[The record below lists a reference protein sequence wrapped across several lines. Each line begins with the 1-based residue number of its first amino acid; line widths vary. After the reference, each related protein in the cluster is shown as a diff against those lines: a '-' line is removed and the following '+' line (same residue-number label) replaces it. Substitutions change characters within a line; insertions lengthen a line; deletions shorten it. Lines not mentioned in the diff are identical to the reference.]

1 MSPPQVRAV
10 QPPGIS
16 ASEATPPGADAQ
28 GPTGT
33 LHRDVG
39 VQAGPALPRPAQA
52 LPTSKCSL
60 RGRRAQNPM
69 SAGGLSLV
77 CRTCL
82 ASPMN
87 GLDLLG
93 PDQRGL
99 FIGGTWREAEDDA
112 RFDVIDP
119 ADGSVITDVADG
131 SIPDAVEALD
141 AAVAAQAEWAA
152 TPPRERGE
160 ILRRAFELIT
170 ARADDFA
177 HLMSLEMGKTVK
189 EAKGEV
195 AYGAEFFRWYAEE
208 AVRIHGRWMQA
219 PAGGSRLLT
228 IKKPVGPC
236 LFITPWNFPL
246 AMGTRKIGP
255 AIAAGCTMVIKPAA
269 QTPLTM
275 LALAAVLEEAGLPA
289 GVLNVVTTSHT
300 GEFSETLQAD
310 DRLRKVSFTGSTG
323 VGKMLVR
330 QSADQLQRLSMELGG
345 NAPFLVFEDADVDAA
360 VDGAMVAK
368 MRNMGEACTAA
379 NRFLVHSSLAQEFAE
394 KLGRRMGALTVGR
407 GQDDGVDVGPLIDE
421 KAIESVSQ
429 LVTDAIH
436 DGATVVTGGQTPDG
450 PGFFYPPTVL
460 LDVPADSEINVQEI
474 FGPVAPISTF
484 ESEEE
489 AIRQANDTEY
499 GLASYVYTRDLART
513 IRIAESLE
521 FGMIGINSGLISN
534 PAAPFGGV
542 KASGFGREGGFE
554 GIEEYLETRYV
565 ALPAG

>member
-1 MSPPQVRAV
+1 
-10 QPPGIS
+10 
-16 ASEATPPGADAQ
+16 
-28 GPTGT
+28 
-33 LHRDVG
+33 
-39 VQAGPALPRPAQA
+39 
-52 LPTSKCSL
+52 
-60 RGRRAQNPM
+60 
-69 SAGGLSLV
+69 
-77 CRTCL
+77 
-82 ASPMN
+82 MN

-93 PDQRGL
+93 PGQRGL
-99 FIGGTWREAEDDA
+99 LIGGSWRDAEGGK
-112 RFDVIDP
+112 RLDVIDP
-119 ADGSVITDVADG
+119 ADGSVLTDVADG
-131 SIPDAVEALD
+131 SIADAVDALD
-141 AAVAAQAEWAA
+141 AAVDAQADWARTA
-152 TPPRERGE
+152 PRQRGE
-160 ILRRAFELIT
+160 ILRTAFELIT
-170 ARADDFA
+170 ERADLFA
-177 HLMSLEMGKTVK
+177 HLMSLEMGKTVA

-228 IKKPVGPC
+228 VKKPVGPC

-255 AIAAGCTMVIKPAA
+255 AIAAGCTMVVKPAS

-310 DRLRKVSFTGSTG
+310 SRLRKVSFTGSTG
-323 VGKMLVR
+323 VGRVLVR

-345 NAPFLVFEDADVDAA
+345 NAPFLVFEDADLDAA

-379 NRFLVHSSLAQEFAE
+379 NRFLVHASVAEEFADR
-394 KLGRRMGALTVGR
+394 LGKRMGTLTVGR

-421 KAIESVSQ
+421 RAVESVSQ
-429 LVTDAIH
+429 LVTDAVH
-436 DGATVVTGGQTPDG
+436 DGARVVCGGAAPDLAG
-450 PGFFYPPTVL
+450 YFYLPTVL

-474 FGPVAPISTF
+474 FGPVAPITTF
-484 ESEEE
+484 ESEDD
-489 AIRQANDTEY
+489 AVRLANDTEY

-513 IRIAESLE
+513 IRLAEALE
-521 FGMIGINSGLISN
+521 FGMVGVNTGLISN

-542 KASGFGREGGFE
+542 KSSGFGREGGFE
-554 GIEEYLETRYV
+554 GIEEYLETTYV

>member
-1 MSPPQVRAV
+1 
-10 QPPGIS
+10 
-16 ASEATPPGADAQ
+16 
-28 GPTGT
+28 
-33 LHRDVG
+33 
-39 VQAGPALPRPAQA
+39 
-52 LPTSKCSL
+52 
-60 RGRRAQNPM
+60 
-69 SAGGLSLV
+69 
-77 CRTCL
+77 
-82 ASPMN
+82 MN

-99 FIGGTWREAEDDA
+99 FIGGAWREAEGGE
-112 RFDVIDP
+112 RLDVIDP
-119 ADGSVITDVADG
+119 ADGSVLTDVADG
-131 SIPDAVEALD
+131 SINDAVDALD
-141 AAVAAQAEWAA
+141 AAVAAQAAWGT

-160 ILRRAFELIT
+160 ILRTAFGLVT
-170 ARADDFA
+170 DRADQFA
-177 HLMSLEMGKTVK
+177 HLMSLEMGKTVA
-189 EAKGEV
+189 EARGEV
-195 AYGAEFFRWYAEE
+195 GYGVEFFRWYAEE

-255 AIAAGCTMVIKPAA
+255 AIAAGCTMVIKPAS

-474 FGPVAPISTF
+474 FGPVAPITTF
-484 ESEEE
+484 ETEEE
-489 AIRQANDTEY
+489 AIRQANDTVY
-499 GLASYVYTRDLART
+499 GLASYAYTRDLSRT
-513 IRIAESLE
+513 IRLAEALE
-521 FGMIGINSGLISN
+521 FGMVGINTGLISN

-542 KASGFGREGGFE
+542 KQSGFGREGGFE
-554 GIEEYLETRYV
+554 GIEEYLETTYV
-565 ALPAG
+565 ALPAD